1 VPAAVVIVG
10 VLAAWTSGARQGAE
24 PLGDRSLGAV
34 AAQYRSGDRGVAIAT
49 VGLWTQGEVERET
62 EGLLESLRAQAKAG
76 ASEPAQV
83 DATVRASVALMSDA
97 ALRALRQADPRRARW
112 ELGAAARLVH
122 DMPTA
127 ADFSARFYELAGLM
141 LHRIGDLAGAYEILS
156 EGRRR
161 AGDDAGLLL
170 ARGAVIE
177 TAAALRTY
185 EPPDAQRWP
194 RGSRDEPR
202 FVIEGEECAGGRLP
216 RTDLADAQAA
226 LTQALQREPG
236 LLEARLRLG
245 RVLLL
250 RGKVLDAL
258 PELERVGRES
268 SDPAQVYMAR
278 MFEGRCRERLG
289 DARGAATAFAAATE
303 RVPGAQAGLVAL
315 GRALDRLGE
324 NQRARSAFGGAMQP
338 EAVRDP
344 WLKYLGGQPDRIFSL
359 AGELRSL
366 VP

>member
-112 ELGAAARLVH
+112 
-122 DMPTA
+122 
-127 ADFSARFYELAGLM
+127 ELAGLM

-344 WLKYLGGQPDRIFSL
+344 WLEYLGGQPDRIFSL